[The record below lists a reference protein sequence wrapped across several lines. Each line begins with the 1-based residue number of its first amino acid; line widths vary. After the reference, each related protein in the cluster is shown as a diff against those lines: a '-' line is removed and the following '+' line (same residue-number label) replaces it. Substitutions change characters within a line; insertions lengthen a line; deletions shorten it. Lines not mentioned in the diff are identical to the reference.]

1 MLDLKSQLGL
11 EVRQVGNL
19 GPVGHI
25 LEDVISLNDDF
36 ENLNDFHFLS
46 SKLLETIKIKSIFQ
60 IHLIEGVLGRK
71 GF

>member
-25 LEDVISLNDDF
+25 LEDVIGLNEDF
-36 ENLNDFHFLS
+36 ENLNDSYFIF
-46 SKLLETIKIKSIFQ
+46 KFKIVGNHQNEIIFSNPP
-60 IHLIEGVLGRK
+60 H
-71 GF
+71 